1 MPRLYFTPNLQRH
14 LACPPGEVAGRTV
27 REALDAYFAG
37 NPKARGY
44 ILDDQGALRHHV
56 VIFVDNEP
64 IVDRAH
70 LSDVVRES
78 SEIFVMQAL
87 SGGAS

>member
-14 LACPPGEVAGRTV
+14 LACPPGEVIGRTV
-27 REALDAYFAG
+27 REALEAYFADH
-37 NPKARGY
+37 PKARSY
-44 ILDDQGALRHHV
+44 VLDDQGAVRPHV

-64 IVDRAH
+64 IADRVH
-70 LSDVVRES
+70 LQDAVAPA

-87 SGGAS
+87 SGGRK